1 MVELNIVI
9 IEKSVLSKS
18 INVLYLKM
26 FTFLYIYKDGI
37 AHEH

>member
-18 INVLYLKM
+18 INVLYLKILELDI
-26 FTFLYIYKDGI
+26 F
-37 AHEH
+37 